1 MDHGHL
7 VRWDASK
14 WAVHILLLG
23 ITDLQCDRASV
34 PPSAPPFLS
43 PAGPYQNLAH
53 LKLEIQACVLVFNT
67 HAQTKN
73 NQ

>member
-14 WAVHILLLG
+14 SAVHILLLG
-23 ITDLQCDRASV
+23 ITDLHCNGASV

-53 LKLEIQACVLVFNT
+53 LKYLPQISKVLTMQCKHIYNE
-67 HAQTKN
+67 
-73 NQ
+73 